1 MINVLKQIIDTI
13 QLKKKTFLNVF
24 ILIASISS
32 INYILSDRIYVSEMK
47 LVHNGGGASPSS
59 SFRGLFGSFNTQND
73 MESLSS
79 ATKNYDMIP
88 EVLSSRSFM
97 DKILN
102 KDFMYEDQTKK
113 LYLILT
119 DKDNSFLEDNL
130 TQLSARKK
138 LNQFVSVSK
147 GLNTPV
153 ISISVKTNNKD
164 LSYNIANEMLSQ
176 LKKDLTSFQTDR
188 VEKRINVINVQI
200 ESSRSELE
208 QKEEEL
214 RVFRINNSSRS
225 QSPTLLLEE
234 QRKLRDISTLSETYN
249 SLKFEL
255 ELAKI
260 KFLEQAN
267 VLQVID
273 EPNFPIQKTSP
284 RLRYM
289 LIGIIFNYIFISFII
304 IYTSILA
311 NSELGKEIRRLFSRN
326 NY

>member
-255 ELAKI
+255 ESLVLVILIEYYITI
-260 KFLEQAN
+260 KSCTCN
-267 VLQVID
+267 
-273 EPNFPIQKTSP
+273 
-284 RLRYM
+284 
-289 LIGIIFNYIFISFII
+289 
-304 IYTSILA
+304 
-311 NSELGKEIRRLFSRN
+311 
-326 NY
+326 

>member
-13 QLKKKTFLNVF
+13 HLKKKILLIIF
-24 ILIASISS
+24 ILISSIST

-47 LVHNGGGASPSS
+47 LVHNGGDASPSA
-59 SFRGLFGSFNTQND
+59 SFRGLFGSLNTNSN

-97 DKILN
+97 DKILD
-102 KDFMYEDQTKK
+102 KEFTYEDQTKK

-130 TQLSARKK
+130 TKLRARKK
-138 LNQFVSVSK
+138 LNNVMSISK
-147 GLNTPV
+147 GINTPV
-153 ISISVKTNNKD
+153 ISISVKTNSKD
-164 LSYNIANEMLSQ
+164 LSFNIANEVLSQ

-208 QKEEEL
+208 KMEEEL
-214 RVFRINNSSRS
+214 RIFRINNSSRS

-234 QRKLRDISTLSETYN
+234 ERKLRDISTLRETYN

-260 KFLEQAN
+260 KFFDQAN

-273 EPNFPIQKTSP
+273 EPNLPIQKTSP

-289 LIGIIFNYIFISFII
+289 LMGIIFNYVFISFVI

-311 NSELGKEIRRLFSRN
+311 NSEIGKEIRSLFSRN